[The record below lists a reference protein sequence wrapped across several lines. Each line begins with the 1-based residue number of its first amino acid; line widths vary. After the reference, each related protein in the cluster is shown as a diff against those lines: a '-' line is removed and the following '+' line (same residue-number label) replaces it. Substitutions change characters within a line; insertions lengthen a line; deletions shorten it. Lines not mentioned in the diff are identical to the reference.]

1 MGLETDQIFEGSYG
15 NEKEM
20 HLEKEVDGLMEER
33 HYIEI
38 AKMRWVNSNKIIAE
52 AIRNL
57 ENGAEKLHQFENM
70 PER

>member
-1 MGLETDQIFEGSYG
+1 
-15 NEKEM
+15 M

-70 PER
+70 PKR